1 MRYDEIVP
9 ALNSALAAFP
19 DLTPKYSLLGGVN
32 SAGFNGQPDPLDT
45 YMTCHLMT
53 VDFQALDVACDGS
66 YEVYRG
72 IFQIDIYVPSGSG
85 SYQASVIAQS
95 LKDYFDRDIPLVSG
109 TTSIRVERAVFNPN
123 GITEGAHTM
132 YPVSIY
138 FNSLS

>member
-9 ALNSALAAFP
+9 ALNAALEAFP

-32 SAGFNGQPDPLDT
+32 SEGFNGQPDPQDT

-53 VDFQALDVACDGS
+53 VYFQSLDVACDGS

-72 IFQIDIYVPSGSG
+72 IFQVDIYVPIGSG
-85 SYQASVIAQS
+85 SYQASVISQS
-95 LKDYFDRDIPLVSG
+95 LKDHFDRALPLNNG

-132 YPVSIY
+132 YPFSIY